1 MAPSLT
7 AALRAAA
14 ARRDRDGVLR
24 HLAGY
29 PIATFPA
36 GARDDAAAA
45 IVALKAPFAQDRVV
59 CGAALCALFHV
70 CGGVLVPPLAAALD
84 LAMAHF
90 EHAPL
95 VCALLRLLSLHVH
108 GAPFL
113 NGVPR
118 LAKIVSSLM
127 CAHRHDEAVSFYGA
141 GVLMHLLAID
151 AQAVHDAYG
160 AFGQEDLRLACV
172 AAASV
177 AVHGAVQVNA
187 QTWHAHVLATLAPR
201 LRTR

>member
-7 AALRAAA
+7 AALRTADAQ
-14 ARRDRDGVLR
+14 RDRAGVLR

-29 PIATFPA
+29 ATATFPA

-59 CGAALCALFHV
+59 CGAALCAIFHICAGSV
-70 CGGVLVPPLAAALD
+70 VVPLAAALD
-84 LAMAHF
+84 LAKPHLGD
-90 EHAPL
+90 APL
-95 VCALLRLLSLHVH
+95 VRALLRLLSLHVH

-118 LAKIVSSLM
+118 LAKVVSFLM
-127 CAHRHDEAVSFYGA
+127 CAHRHDEVVSFYGA
-141 GVLMHLLAID
+141 GVLMHLLAIN

-160 AFGQEDLRLACV
+160 AFGQAELRLACV
-172 AAASV
+172 AAATV
-177 AVHGAVQVNA
+177 AVHAPVQVNA
-187 QTWHAHVLATLAPR
+187 HPWYAYVLATHGQR
-201 LRTR
+201 LRAR